1 VLACGDGALRYR
13 DLLETERVSVAGLA
27 LAALDPVALVSLSA
41 ARLEGGATPSTA
53 TDVVPV
59 YLREAD
65 VRINWVQRAPQPARG
80 T

>member
-1 VLACGDGALRYR
+1 
-13 DLLETERVSVAGLA
+13 VAGLA

-41 ARLEGGATPSTA
+41 ARLEGGATLSDA